1 MAPVEWT
8 RSNTLAFIDLLRQQ
22 PCLWKAKCN
31 EYKRRDLRSA
41 GLEAIKAEMSRSMN
55 CELDNEDIMKKIH
68 TLKSQFHR
76 ELSSLRAFVRS
87 GAGEEDAHKPKLWCF
102 HQLSFLG
109 EGDLKRPYTFTL
121 DQEASQEHLA
131 VLDDD
136 MQFPPVHEHDR
147 DSSDTLSRQSSA
159 ALNTPACSSK
169 HLKRSKRSASV
180 SQSDVLLS
188 LIGERIATS
197 SRLEDEFDCIGKNVA
212 AKLRK
217 MTPGMEVIA
226 EKTYT

>member
-1 MAPVEWT
+1 
-8 RSNTLAFIDLLRQQ
+8 
-22 PCLWKAKCN
+22 
-31 EYKRRDLRSA
+31 
-41 GLEAIKAEMSRSMN
+41 MS
-55 CELDNEDIMKKIH
+55 
-68 TLKSQFHR
+68 
-76 ELSSLRAFVRS
+76 LSRF
-87 GAGEEDAHKPKLWCF
+87 
-102 HQLSFLG
+102 
-109 EGDLKRPYTFTL
+109 
-121 DQEASQEHLA
+121 QEHLA

-136 MQFPPVHEHDR
+136 MQFPPVHEHEHGR
-147 DSSDTLSRQSSA
+147 DSSNTLSRQSSA

-197 SRLEDEFDCIGKNVA
+197 SSLEDEFDCIGKNVA

-226 EKTYT
+226 EKLIHDVLYEGMTGTLRNTTRLIS